1 LYLVKKY
8 KFFRAAT
15 LVARPTLT
23 ENRVNRVSFVKD
35 QTSPP
40 YLDAQ
45 FQTIY
50 IDEKWFQKKETRLRA
65 YLADDDTAVAE
76 TAQHKAHIE
85 NVMFLA
91 AFACP

>member
-1 LYLVKKY
+1 LIEFYS
-8 KFFRAAT
+8 RRNST
-15 LVARPTLT
+15 LVAKPTLT
-23 ENRVNRVSFVKD
+23 ENRVNQVSFVKD
-35 QTSPP
+35 QTSPS

-50 IDEKWFQKKETRLRA
+50 IDEKRFQKKETRLRA
-65 YLADDDTAVAE
+65 YLADDDAAVAA

-85 NVMFLA
+85 NVMFIA